1 MSVPA
6 ETHGPS
12 SRTMNPSTHLFPEA
26 SDNHSP
32 HLQVNNAI
40 MCQADEILVK
50 LIDKRA
56 LVNESRPLGGPSG
69 IRQIESVATILGRT
83 TNLAIQTWYEHIR
96 GDELLMSISMDHEER
111 CGHLPAVFRDLVCR
125 VESANPID
133 RKMPVSWDAA
143 KHGLH
148 RRRQGYS
155 AVMLVEESRML
166 QISIFQTLQ
175 QNLNTTDFSVLLNG
189 MMVIADEIASQLSQ
203 AMASF
208 TLPSPPRPW

>member
-6 ETHGPS
+6 QTHESS
-12 SRTMNPSTHLFPEA
+12 SRTMSPSTHLSPEA
-26 SDNHSP
+26 SNNHSP
-32 HLQVNNAI
+32 RLQVNHAI
-40 MCQADEILVK
+40 ICQVDEILVK
-50 LIDKRA
+50 PIDKRA
-56 LVNESRPLGGPSG
+56 LVNQSHLLGGPSG
-69 IRQIESVATILGRT
+69 IRQIESVGTVLGRT
-83 TNLAIQTWYEHIR
+83 TDIAIQMWCEHIR

-125 VESANPID
+125 LKSANPID

-166 QISIFQTLQ
+166 QISIFQTLPQ
-175 QNLNTTDFSVLLNG
+175 GLDTIDFSVLLNG

-203 AMASF
+203 AMTSF
-208 TLPSPPRPW
+208 TLPSPTRPW